1 MHTSIFILI
10 IQEISKGIT
19 TRYINLILKKKID
32 LSKRWAELSYRVFL
46 FITESRIR
54 LIGCN
59 RCTHVPIFFF
69 STLTTCYTLL
79 ICIYSPYIR
88 HRLYDITHYT
98 AGFFHS
104 VTEAYNKYIR
114 NVILFYNTSFRPK
127 KSYLF
132 GPKNVLRRFTGP
144 RFLWVFFSFLFFY
157 HENCPQMDVNREHRY
172 KKQYWY
178 AFFSYLLQIVCRV
191 WSISP
196 FLRYRLLSTIWCI
209 RGMYVDM

>member
-19 TRYINLILKKKID
+19 TRYINLILKKID

-59 RCTHVPIFFF
+59 RCTHVPILFY

-79 ICIYSPYIR
+79 ICIFSPYIR

-104 VTEAYNKYIR
+104 VTEAYNKYIYIR
-114 NVILFYNTSFRPK
+114 NVILFHKTSFRPK
-127 KSYLF
+127 KNNLF
-132 GPKNVLRRFTGP
+132 GQKSV
-144 RFLWVFFSFLFFY
+144 
-157 HENCPQMDVNREHRY
+157 
-172 KKQYWY
+172 
-178 AFFSYLLQIVCRV
+178 
-191 WSISP
+191 
-196 FLRYRLLSTIWCI
+196 
-209 RGMYVDM
+209 

>member
-1 MHTSIFILI
+1 M
-10 IQEISKGIT
+10 
-19 TRYINLILKKKID
+19 
-32 LSKRWAELSYRVFL
+32 FL

-59 RCTHVPIFFF
+59 RCTHVPIVFF

-144 RFLWVFFSFLFFY
+144 RFLWGFFSFLFFY
-157 HENCPQMDVNREHRY
+157 HENCPQMDVNRENRY

>member
-1 MHTSIFILI
+1 M
-10 IQEISKGIT
+10 
-19 TRYINLILKKKID
+19 
-32 LSKRWAELSYRVFL
+32 SYRVFL

-59 RCTHVPIFFF
+59 RCTHVPIVFF

-144 RFLWVFFSFLFFY
+144 RFLWVFFLFF
-157 HENCPQMDVNREHRY
+157 
-172 KKQYWY
+172 
-178 AFFSYLLQIVCRV
+178 FFTMKTVLKWMLIGKTDTKNNIDMHSSHISFRSCVEYGLSVHFWGIDSYLLFDVYGECMLICK
-191 WSISP
+191 SNSF
-196 FLRYRLLSTIWCI
+196 FLPVT
-209 RGMYVDM
+209 M